1 MRRLDFSR
9 LWTGRH
15 DEVLTSGSILIGED
29 GRVNSIEGNCCSDT
43 SVFVMPAFVDAHSHF
58 TAMGLAESLTD
69 LSGVSSAGD
78 LLEMVSSAVAR
89 GEGILQCGRFDE
101 SEWSRPDLPS
111 LEQLDSA
118 TGDRPVFIRRVCGHL
133 ALVNS
138 AMMSILPSD
147 TPDLERAAGILREDM
162 VLNFNTYF
170 PPSRGALEKAV
181 SDASRKALA
190 SGVTAVGSMESFTNL
205 EFLSGIDA
213 GVRLSCSVFWQDLV
227 PFLESSLPE
236 RKGEF
241 FVQGVKLFLDGA
253 LGAKNAAVSE
263 GFLDAPS
270 GELIYS
276 DDELLRVLERIGD
289 LGMTPVL
296 HAIGAIALEQI
307 DRVYSLLDTQ
317 EYTDFRIRIEHAEEL
332 VPAWPGN
339 WNPELHVFSMQP
351 NFVNRWQMP
360 GGLYY
365 SRLPCSRVLQLN
377 PFGLLTEAGFL
388 LGFGSDCMPFGPLR
402 GLGGATGH
410 PFAGFRLSIDQALR
424 AYTLG
429 AAEICCFKELSRPV
443 EPGRPADLIVLSG
456 DPFTGIPFEELTIV
470 ATLKDGMI
478 VYDTDNPLLK
488 TE

>member
-15 DEVLTSGSILIGED
+15 GEVLTSGSILIGED
-29 GRVNSIEGNCCSDT
+29 GRVNSITGDCCSDT
-43 SVFVMPAFVDAHSHF
+43 DVFVMPAFVDAHSHF
-58 TAMGLAESLTD
+58 VAMGLAESLTD
-69 LSGVSSAGD
+69 LSGLSSAGD
-78 LLEMVSSAVAR
+78 LLEMVALAAEE
-89 GEGILQCGRFDE
+89 GKGILQCERFDE

-118 TGDRPVFIRRVCGHL
+118 TGDRPVFIRRVCGHH
-133 ALVNS
+133 ALVNT

-147 TPDLERAAGILREDM
+147 TPDLDRAAGILREDM

-170 PPSRGALEKAV
+170 PPSRDVLEKAV
-181 SDASRKALA
+181 SDAAGKAFA
-190 SGVTAVGSMESFTNL
+190 SGVTALGTMEPFINL

-213 GVRLSCSVFWQDLV
+213 GVRLSCSVYWQDFE
-227 PFLESSLPE
+227 PFLDSGIPQQ
-236 RKGEF
+236 KGEF

-263 GFLDAPS
+263 GFLDAPP
-270 GELIYS
+270 GKLIYS
-276 DDELLRVLERIGD
+276 DDELLKALERIGD

-296 HAIGAIALEQI
+296 HAIGALALEQI
-307 DRVYSLLDTQ
+307 DRVYSLLDTRV
-317 EYTDFRIRIEHAEEL
+317 YNDFRIRIEHAEEL
-332 VPAWPGN
+332 IPAWPGN

-365 SRLPCSRVLQLN
+365 SRLPGSRVRQLN
-377 PFGLLTEAGFL
+377 PFGLLNEAGFL
-388 LGFGSDCMPFGPLR
+388 LGFGSDCMPFGPLL

-410 PFAGFRLSIDQALR
+410 PFDGFRLSIEQALG

-429 AAEICCFKELSRPV
+429 AAEVCGFTELSRPV

-478 VYDTDNPLLK
+478 VYDTDNLLLD